1 MYRSITL
8 AVILVLSTA
17 ADAQELNSAAYGLA
31 YNSGGMDLQWD
42 GKSLIPTFTQLSD
55 GYIFTYGAAATYS
68 GITLNLDPIVVPEP
82 ASATLLLLGFSGL
95 LWRRRKR
102 YSQNHLA

>member
-8 AVILVLSTA
+8 VVILVLSTA
-17 ADAQELNSAAYGLA
+17 AGAQELNSAAYGLT
-31 YNSGGMDLQWD
+31 YNSGGMDLQLD
-42 GKSLIPTFTQLSD
+42 GKSLIPTFAQLSD
-55 GYIFTYGAAATYS
+55 GYIFTYGAATFS
-68 GITLNLDPIVVPEP
+68 DITLNLDPIVVPEP

-102 YSQNHLA
+102 